1 MAERLD
7 QLVAMA
13 EHPKVTLQVLPTKIS
28 GHVVLGVP
36 HVIINL
42 LDRATFVYVDTL
54 TGGLYLED
62 DNDVRPYELA
72 WKRLSA
78 TALDFDH
85 STL

>member
-1 MAERLD
+1 
-7 QLVAMA
+7 
-13 EHPKVTLQVLPTKIS
+13 
-28 GHVVLGVP
+28 
-36 HVIINL
+36 
-42 LDRATFVYVDTL
+42 VYVDTL